1 MQADVI
7 NNVMRRIETSMSKYD
22 MRMAESIEQVKNDL
36 HKRFQLQE
44 TSISGSIKNLEKYLT
59 EVHDQQIHDFLL
71 LKKFVH
77 ALACAKETNTE
88 QDNIKEKLQNQ
99 SWVEQQLH
107 AACTKDFMTLT
118 QEQRRHELLI
128 S

>member
-59 EVHDQQIHDFLL
+59 EVHDQQIHDF
-71 LKKFVH
+71 
-77 ALACAKETNTE
+77 
-88 QDNIKEKLQNQ
+88 
-99 SWVEQQLH
+99 
-107 AACTKDFMTLT
+107 
-118 QEQRRHELLI
+118 
-128 S
+128 

>member
-36 HKRFQLQE
+36 NKRFQLQE

-59 EVHDQQIHDFLL
+59 EVHDQQIHDF
-71 LKKFVH
+71 
-77 ALACAKETNTE
+77 
-88 QDNIKEKLQNQ
+88 
-99 SWVEQQLH
+99 
-107 AACTKDFMTLT
+107 
-118 QEQRRHELLI
+118 
-128 S
+128 